1 MSRLL
6 GKHSMATDTIPH
18 TPTACFLM
26 GSPACHRNVFTRL
39 RKCRETHCLT
49 LEFRFFGLS
58 WRTHIL
64 EFKLFLIDRGLK
76 ARSLWI
82 PYLSLRNIAFEAS
95 CVGRVTHRLKTLALR
110 SIFSSNFPWWGGCR
124 EGPHNHRVSKQT
136 SKCLFH
142 RFPCRR
148 HPVWLGL
155 SGKYLDTVET
165 QPECEVC

>member
-1 MSRLL
+1 MHCCFLSSDRYSFGPPFGISDASRQRATPNHWPNSSGMSPCL
-6 GKHSMATDTIPH
+6 GNHSKGPSNPRH
-18 TPTACFLM
+18 TPAACFLTGCPGVM
-26 GSPACHRNVFTRL
+26 RNVFTRL

-110 SIFSSNFPWWGGCR
+110 SIFSSNFP
-124 EGPHNHRVSKQT
+124 
-136 SKCLFH
+136 
-142 RFPCRR
+142 
-148 HPVWLGL
+148 
-155 SGKYLDTVET
+155 
-165 QPECEVC
+165 